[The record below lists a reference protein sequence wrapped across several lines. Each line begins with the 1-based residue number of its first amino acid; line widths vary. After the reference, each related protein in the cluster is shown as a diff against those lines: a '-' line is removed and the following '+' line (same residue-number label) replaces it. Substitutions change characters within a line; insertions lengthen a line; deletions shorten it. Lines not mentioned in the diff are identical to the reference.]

1 MKYNQIIVP
10 LQYAMFIVVVVLG
23 VCVGDKHRS
32 QPPFQS
38 YRDGQLSCAKLFLDR
53 LFNTVQLLS
62 KFFID
67 SDFCHNYLHT
77 LYLFACLL

>member
-1 MKYNQIIVP
+1 MVNAYVP
-10 LQYAMFIVVVVLG
+10 KKSPTSVFG
-23 VCVGDKHRS
+23 R
-32 QPPFQS
+32 
-38 YRDGQLSCAKLFLDR
+38 
-53 LFNTVQLLS
+53 FNLEKTCIGILQLLS